1 MRVYALLLHVLPA
14 ALREEYGAEMTTAFA
29 RQLAGARGSTRV
41 WTWLAGLSD
50 VVRTAIHAH
59 ADLTWQ
65 DLRDTGRTCRRN
77 RGFAAAVVTVSALGV
92 GAATAAFSVA
102 DHVLVRPLPF
112 ADADRLVKLWQDQ
125 SYRGYSRMELSP
137 GNYEDWRRQSHA
149 FASMAAFTTNSVNAM
164 TAAGPLRLDAALVS
178 PNLFE
183 TLGVRAALGRTFVS
197 ADERDVSTKPVV
209 LSNRLWRTTFGGRP
223 DVLGMAVTLN
233 GEGHVVVGV
242 MPRGFDF
249 PRRDSDVW
257 LPLTFVP
264 DDLGDR
270 SNVYLQAIARLRPG
284 VTLPEARAE
293 LNVIAEGLARAF
305 PEANERTGATVIQL
319 RDEVSRQSRLMLI
332 ALVGASACVLLIA
345 CANLASLLL
354 ARAVQRQRE
363 LTVRVAM
370 GARPGRLAR
379 QLLTESLGLSA
390 IGGSLGVALA
400 LVAVPAA
407 AALVPTS
414 LPIAE
419 APSADLRMLAVAAVA
434 TLVTGLGFGLVPAW
448 RLGRGAAGGEFRH
461 GSRVFGSGATERL
474 RASFVV
480 VEVAAAVVLL
490 VTVGLFLRALWRVQ
504 DVNPGFHG
512 EGVLT
517 ARTALP
523 MPKYEATATR
533 EQLYARILADVR
545 ALPGVTSAAYT
556 SFLPMVM
563 RGGIWPVLT
572 ANSAAPREARMASV
586 RYVTPDYF
594 ATLRIPLL
602 GGRDVTLFD
611 TQTSQYVAVVS
622 QSFATAHWP
631 DQDAL
636 GQHFSTA
643 LQERVVVGVVGDV
656 RVRGLERESEPQVYL
671 PSPQVPDGGII
682 FYAPK
687 DLVIRTNGAP
697 AALVPAVRA
706 AVNRADPEQPIS
718 DVRTLADV
726 VRLETSSR
734 SAQLTVLL
742 AFAAVAIL
750 LACLGIHGL
759 LSYVVV
765 ARTQEIGVRMAFGA
779 TPTRVM
785 ALILGRTA
793 ALAGMGVA
801 VGLVA
806 AFAVSQSLQFLLAG
820 VSPADGLTFA
830 AAALLAL
837 VVALAAS
844 VLPVRR
850 AVRVDPLAAIRAE

>member
-1 MRVYALLLHVLPA
+1 MRIYALLLHLLPA
-14 ALREEYGAEMTTAFA
+14 ALREEYGAEMTATFA
-29 RQLAGARGSTRV
+29 RHLAGARGAARAWALV
-41 WTWLAGLSD
+41 AGLAD
-50 VVRTAIHAH
+50 VTATAVRAH

-77 RGFAAAVVTVSALGV
+77 RGFAAAIVAVSALGV
-92 GAATAAFSVA
+92 GATTAAFSVA

-137 GNYEDWRRQSHA
+137 GNYEDWRRQSRS
-149 FASMAAFTTNSVNAM
+149 FASSAAFTSNSVNAM
-164 TAAGPLRLDAALVS
+164 TNAGPLRLNATYATS
-178 PNLFE
+178 SLFE
-183 TLGVRAALGRTFVS
+183 TLGVSAALGRAFVS

-209 LSNRLWRTTFGGRP
+209 LSDRLWRTTFGGRAE
-223 DVLGMAVTLN
+223 VLGTTLRLN
-233 GEGHVVVGV
+233 GESHVVVGV
-242 MPRGFDF
+242 MPGGFDF
-249 PRRDSDVW
+249 PRRDNDVW
-257 LPLTFVP
+257 LPLSFVP
-264 DDLGDR
+264 DDLADR
-270 SNVYLQAIARLRPG
+270 SNVYLQAIARLQPG
-284 VTLPEARAE
+284 VSLAEARAE
-293 LNVIAEGLARAF
+293 LNVIAAGLARAF
-305 PEANERTGATVIQL
+305 PEANERTGAAVIQL

-354 ARAVQRQRE
+354 ARAVQRRRE
-363 LTVRVAM
+363 LVVRVSM

-390 IGGSLGVALA
+390 LGGAMGVVLALA
-400 LVAVPAA
+400 AVPAA

-419 APSADLRMLAVAAVA
+419 APSADVRMLAVAALA
-434 TLVTGLGFGLVPAW
+434 TLVTGIGFGLVPAW
-448 RLGRGAAGGEFRH
+448 RIGRGMQRGEFRH

-474 RASFVV
+474 RAGFVV

-490 VTVGLFLRALWRVQ
+490 VAVGLFLRALWRVQ
-504 DVNPGFHG
+504 DVNPGFRD

-523 MPKYEATATR
+523 MPKYEVTATR
-533 EQLYARILADVR
+533 EQFYARILAEVR
-545 ALPGVTSAAYT
+545 AVPGVTSAAYT

-572 ANSAAPREARMASV
+572 ASSAAPQDARMASV
-586 RYVTPDYF
+586 RYVTPAYF

-602 GGRDVTLFD
+602 RGRDVAPSD

-622 QSFATAHWP
+622 QSFATSHWP
-631 DQDAL
+631 DQDPL

-682 FYAPK
+682 FYVPK

-706 AVNRADPEQPIS
+706 AVNRADPEQPLS
-718 DVRTLADV
+718 DVRTLAEV
-726 VRLETSSR
+726 VRLETASR

-742 AFAAVAIL
+742 TFAAVAIL

-759 LSYVVV
+759 LSYVVA

-779 TPTRVM
+779 TPARVM
-785 ALILGRTA
+785 ALVLSRTA
-793 ALAGMGVA
+793 TLAGLGVT
-801 VGLVA
+801 VGLVV

-820 VSPADGLTFA
+820 VSPTDGATFA

-837 VVALAAS
+837 IVALAAS
-844 VLPVRR
+844 VLPALR
-850 AVRVDPLAAIRAE
+850 AVRVDPLTAIRAE